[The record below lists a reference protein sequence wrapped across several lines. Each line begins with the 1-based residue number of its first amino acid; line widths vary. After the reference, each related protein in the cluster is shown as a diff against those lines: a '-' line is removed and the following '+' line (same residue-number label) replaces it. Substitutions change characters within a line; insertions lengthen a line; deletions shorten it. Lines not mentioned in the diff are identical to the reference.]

1 VTDVA
6 TTEAITGELVKRDAP
21 AEPAASTALDRA
33 AEAALAM
40 PGVPGRDEFL
50 SLAAQAKLLSLSG
63 AAPKLVRNN
72 PHIAFHVAMVGR
84 DLGISPTAALALIDV
99 LDTQGGPQLSLSPQ
113 LLNAQIERLGLGS
126 VRPIVQE
133 RDRCVAGAFRPDG
146 TLLGET
152 EFTWQ
157 DARDATLVGPECLPG
172 EHKVVTRERK
182 GGGSYQ
188 ACGCNQG
195 YKTYPKRM
203 MWWRAAGFCANDWF
217 PSASVGLYSPEEL
230 GSVVDEHGRPIDPA
244 TVALPQGYD
253 DPIAIQAA
261 RKAEQQATVDAPA
274 PAGELFELQLMIRAL
289 PEGLR
294 QELAAVW
301 KDHERLK
308 PHAVWKLPR
317 RLLATARGMATA
329 RWAQAAQLGVDRD
342 SSIQGLRERLGA
354 TVGSLTWA
362 GVPAGVED
370 AGNSTGSAAPAAPAA
385 QESPEEPPG
394 PEVPAE
400 PAEEPTAPQGPE
412 PDPDGNPEPEVIDWK
427 PIMRQTSNM
436 VMDLCHSLPD
446 GIGHRISTAVEAM
459 HHTVVNRLIAEG
471 NEAETF
477 PPSSPIGLRR
487 MAATYLLG
495 VAFQTTGAI
504 PAEVTET
511 EAK

>member
-1 VTDVA
+1 MTAVE
-6 TTEAITGELVKRDAP
+6 TEAISGELVKRDAP
-21 AEPAASTALDRA
+21 VEPAASTALDRA

-99 LDTQGGPQLSLSPQ
+99 IDTASGPQISLSPQ

-133 RDRCVAGAFRPDG
+133 RDRCVAGAYRPDG

-152 EFTWQ
+152 EFTWGDAQ
-157 DARDATLVGPECLPG
+157 DAGLAGLECLPG
-172 EHKVVTRERK
+172 AHTQGQRK
-182 GGGSYQ
+182 RRDGSTYT
-188 ACGCNQG
+188 ACPCNQG
-195 YKTYPKRM
+195 YRTYPKRM

-230 GSVVDEHGRPIDPA
+230 GAVVDSDGRPIDPA

-261 RKAEQQATVDAPA
+261 RQAEADVPA
-274 PAGELFELQLMIRAL
+274 PAEELFELQLTIRAL
-289 PEGLR
+289 PEGLL
-294 QELAAVW
+294 QELAGVW
-301 KDHERLK
+301 KGHEKLK
-308 PHAVWKLPR
+308 PYAAWVLPK
-317 RLLATARGMATA
+317 RLTATARAMATA
-329 RWAQAAQLGVDRD
+329 KWAQAAALGVERD
-342 SSIQGLRERLGA
+342 TAIQAFRERLGA
-354 TVGSLTWA
+354 IVGSLTWCGPVGA
-362 GVPAGVED
+362 AKD
-370 AGNSTGSAAPAAPAA
+370 AGNSTASAAPAA
-385 QESPEEPPG
+385 QESPEEPPA

-400 PAEEPTAPQGPE
+400 PAEEHTAPPA
-412 PDPDGNPEPEVIDWK
+412 EPEDEATDWR
-427 PIMRQTSNM
+427 PVMRQTATM
-436 VMDLCHSLPD
+436 VQDLIQALPD

-459 HHTVVNRLIAEG
+459 HHTVVNRIVTEG

-477 PPSSPIGLRR
+477 PPTSPIGLRR

-495 VAFQTTGAI
+495 VTFQTTGEI
-504 PAEVTET
+504 PPEVEAAEP
-511 EAK
+511 K